1 MSNKVIVQTTSEN
14 KQIYQVNKK
23 PDYLGGE
30 NSKYPPNSNRYV
42 QRKENLNFKRMENE
56 LTDDI
61 KKWLIDNGHK
71 LISLKVYHSSS
82 SLVRNSLQVAR
93 YNEANGLTLLV
104 LEIEGHPKLFTFSV
118 CSKND
123 MFCRLDGRVYAK
135 LKMKDALDT
144 KGLGGL
150 YVYPVPEQYRAVSTN
165 KSVTPS
171 KIGNWI
177 IKTFIHRNK
186 KVKNLEVVNSLVFK
200 NEDSLLEEAKTTL
213 IDTYNLVPESL
224 TLHTQYIRKYRNDM
238 FKGLNATLEWYSQLT
253 DESKQLISNGGYTVY
268 GITGINQETKAKEIY
283 ITFSRCSDEEAF
295 QKSLGR
301 KQCLIN
307 FAKNKV
313 QPFSITKDVPD
324 IKGSLVAVAQQILQI
339 AINIDIKSLSQ
350 TLPELPNV

>member
-30 NSKYPPNSNRYV
+30 NSKYPPNFNRYV
-42 QRKENLNFKRMENE
+42 QRKENLTFKRMENE
-56 LTDDI
+56 LTNDI
-61 KKWLIDNGHK
+61 KKWLVDNGHN
-71 LISLKVYHSSS
+71 LISLKIYHSSP
-82 SLVRNSLQVAR
+82 SLVRNSLQVSK

-150 YVYPVPEQYRAVSTN
+150 YTYPVPEQYRDVSTN
-165 KSVTPS
+165 KSLTPS

-186 KVKNLEVVNSLVFK
+186 KVKSLPVVNSLVFQ
-200 NEDSLLEEAKTTL
+200 NEDSLLDEAKKAL
-213 IDTYNLVPESL
+213 ISNYNLVPESL
-224 TLHTQYIRKYRNDM
+224 TLHTQYIRKYKTDM
-238 FKGLNATLEWYSQLT
+238 FAGLNGTLEWYSQLS
-253 DESKQLISNGGYTVY
+253 DETKQLVSNGGFTVY
-268 GITGINQETKAKEIY
+268 GITGINVETKAKEIY
-283 ITFSRCSDEEAF
+283 ITFARCSDQEAF

-324 IKGSLVAVAQQILQI
+324 IKGSLVAVAQTVLQI